1 MRKSKHKMIRGK
13 ITYLFVALLT
23 FAIGVGIL
31 VFSSFSVPHAP
42 DSVLIRNFYDHEA
55 DFNLLA
61 KMADEDSSLRTI
73 TPSYVWLEKNDDWAH
88 SIVLH
93 ENVAWSRSE
102 SEVGFTNQRWTEYR
116 GMFRKL
122 SLESGIRRKHGKPDA
137 IYFTSS
143 IDFSRIDES
152 ETAVTEK
159 GYVYYRKRID
169 NSLAGS
175 LDGIDIDRPRILYKK
190 LSDNWYMWS
199 VSKAE

>member
-1 MRKSKHKMIRGK
+1 
-13 ITYLFVALLT
+13 
-23 FAIGVGIL
+23 
-31 VFSSFSVPHAP
+31 
-42 DSVLIRNFYDHEA
+42 
-55 DFNLLA
+55 
-61 KMADEDSSLRTI
+61 
-73 TPSYVWLEKNDDWAH
+73 
-88 SIVLH
+88 
-93 ENVAWSRSE
+93 
-102 SEVGFTNQRWTEYR
+102 
-116 GMFRKL
+116 MFRRL
-122 SLESGIRRKHGKPDA
+122 SLESGIRRKHGTPDA

-190 LSDNWYMWS
+190 LNDNWYMWS

>member
-1 MRKSKHKMIRGK
+1 MIRGK
-13 ITYLFVALLT
+13 ITSLFVALLT
-23 FAIGVGIL
+23 FAIGVGSVVL
-31 VFSSFSVPHAP
+31 SSFSVPQAP
-42 DSVLIRNFYDHEA
+42 DNLLVRNFYDHEA

>member
-1 MRKSKHKMIRGK
+1 MIRGK

-23 FAIGVGIL
+23 FAMGVGSVGL
-31 VFSSFSVPHAP
+31 KSFFVPHAP
-42 DSVLIRNFYDHEA
+42 DSVLIKNFYDHEA

-102 SEVGFTNQRWTEYR
+102 SEVGFTHQRWTEYR
-116 GMFRKL
+116 GIFGRL
-122 SLESGIRRKHGKPDA
+122 NLESGIRRKLGTPDA

-143 IDFSRIDES
+143 IDFSTLGHS
-152 ETAVTEK
+152 EAAMTEK
-159 GYVYYRKRID
+159 GYVYYPKRID
-169 NSLAGS
+169 NSRAGT
-175 LDGIDIDRPRILYKK
+175 LDGIDIDRPRILYKN
-190 LSDNWYMWS
+190 LNDSWYLWS
-199 VSKAE
+199 VSKP

>member
-1 MRKSKHKMIRGK
+1 MLKGK

-23 FAIGVGIL
+23 FAMGVGSVVL
-31 VFSSFSVPHAP
+31 SSFSVSHAP
-42 DSVLIRNFYDHEA
+42 DFVLIRNFCDDEA
-55 DFNLLA
+55 DFNWLA
-61 KMADEDSSLRTI
+61 KMANEDSSLRTI
-73 TPSYVWLEKNDDWAH
+73 TSSYVWLENNDDWAH

-93 ENVAWSRSE
+93 ENVAWPRSE
-102 SEVGFTNQRWTEYR
+102 LEVGFTNQRWTEYR